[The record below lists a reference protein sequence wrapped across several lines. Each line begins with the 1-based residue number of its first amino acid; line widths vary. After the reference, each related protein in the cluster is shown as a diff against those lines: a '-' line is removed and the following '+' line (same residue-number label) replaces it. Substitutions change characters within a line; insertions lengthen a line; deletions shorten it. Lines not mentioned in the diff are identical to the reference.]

1 MTNRVIKI
9 VFGYIIT
16 LLCYACVDETF
27 VSNENEPKV
36 EEGIPMTVDLS
47 FQVEKTVV
55 VQTRAAA
62 SVNAENKVLNIYVF
76 AFNGDGT
83 LDNSQFY
90 QDGDSDWE
98 KTNEK
103 NAEGDRPTTGTIKNF
118 AIHSGNDKTFYAVA
132 NVGYSGL
139 EKQALDVVS
148 NKDDLLELAFTLSQA
163 ANIQRTYFVMT
174 GQLGDDT
181 DHDGTVDKFTYNVEA
196 GTNTLSG
203 KLYFKRT
210 DARITFNVTA
220 RNDKGYDNF
229 S

>member
-1 MTNRVIKI
+1 MIKNI
-9 VFGYIIT
+9 VKIAFFCIVVC
-16 LLCYACVDETF
+16 LLGACVDNTF
-27 VSNENEPKV
+27 VEGTDEPRV

-47 FQVEKTVV
+47 FQVEKTAV

-83 LDNSQFY
+83 LDNKQFY
-90 QDGDSDWE
+90 LDGDSYWE

-103 NAEGDRPTTGTIKNF
+103 DTENDDPTTGTIKNF

-148 NKDDLLELAFTLSQA
+148 NKNDLLNLAFTLSQA

-174 GQLGDDT
+174 GQLGDD
-181 DHDGTVDKFTYNVEA
+181 
-196 GTNTLSG
+196 
-203 KLYFKRT
+203 
-210 DARITFNVTA
+210 
-220 RNDKGYDNF
+220 
-229 S
+229 